1 MVYLGMFSIILLF
14 LLIGMDYRISLKRY
28 MIIPLVMM
36 TCIVGFRYHTGS
48 DLNNYEFVYYR
59 IINGIATDYEVLY
72 RVIVHLVHFL
82 HLNFQAV
89 VLIHAIVS
97 FSFIYLTMNNMC
109 GSKMEAAIFITFFY
123 AFMFTTYFTIMRQF
137 MSAAIIAYIFSRDFK
152 SKKEYVELG
161 VLFLLACLSHTGA
174 IVLIPIYLLFKSK
187 IFESNVTR
195 IVTLAVALFIGTN
208 SYSLAMIGRLV
219 EYFKRYAYYTLKTNF
234 GSSEGAAVTVIFLS
248 AIYVYLVAS
257 AYFCEERYE
266 KAKKVSDAMAITLF
280 VYFITLIVGWFHRA
294 YWYTFIFAAFIPCWF
309 RRRIPKIGKF
319 DIGFLLILF
328 ACMYAVYFYL
338 TLENTQPNM
347 FPYQF
352 RINIF
357 E

>member
-97 FSFIYLTMNNMC
+97 FSFIYLTMNN
-109 GSKMEAAIFITFFY
+109 
-123 AFMFTTYFTIMRQF
+123 FTIMRQF
-137 MSAAIIAYIFSRDFK
+137 ISAAIIAYIFSRDFK